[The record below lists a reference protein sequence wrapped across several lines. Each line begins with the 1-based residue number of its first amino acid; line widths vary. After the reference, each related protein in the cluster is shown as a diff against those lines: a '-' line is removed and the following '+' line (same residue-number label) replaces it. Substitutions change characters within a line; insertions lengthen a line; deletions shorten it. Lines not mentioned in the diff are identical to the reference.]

1 MNERVLQFHQD
12 ADELVKASK
21 TATAS
26 STLAQLTKQSK
37 ALRTF
42 LFKQQAARFTDG
54 ERGKLFD
61 AIILLRKVAEAGAGV
76 QHTLPLVSD
85 ALKMPASMFTN
96 KMKERLL
103 ALFEKDAGAVNAA
116 DAAAATSAPGA
127 AANGATERLTA
138 VDVDADD
145 GTCSVLLDD
154 GEVKQFNV
162 APELAERLQA
172 SIDAGDEV
180 LVDVDVAKE
189 LVLSIAS

>member
-12 ADELVKASK
+12 ADELFKASK
-21 TATAS
+21 SAAAS
-26 STLAQLTKQSK
+26 STLTQLTKQSK

-85 ALKMPASMFTN
+85 ALKMPASMFTG

-116 DAAAATSAPGA
+116 DAAATSAPGS
-127 AANGATERLTA
+127 ATERLTA

-154 GEVKQFNV
+154 GEIKHFKVA
-162 APELAERLQA
+162 APELVVRLQA